1 MRDLKT
7 FSVIEPTASLNLL
20 YPSADLNQDFAPQT
34 RIPVIARYEGTD
46 RVDYVTVI
54 LNQQV
59 IDRMEEFSASSDLD
73 GTRYDS
79 GNFSYQLPPLSSGE
93 YVLQIVAH
101 GVNGQ
106 VLSTS
111 PLTLINVKPFEGSIP
126 PAVVLQK
133 PSSYD
138 KITSTSTIPFSVTAR
153 DPDGSIEEVQFYVN
167 GEAYKDPISLPQG
180 LVDDN
185 YIFSTLWN
193 PPSAGVYGIH
203 ATGLDGSGNL
213 VASEVYYVT
222 ATTGNSGPLVSFVSP
237 FKSLDLNASDLL
249 TIDDDDGSI
258 TAFELPDGS
267 SFIGTSFSQNQ
278 KF

>member
-1 MRDLKT
+1 MIWHT
-7 FSVIEPTASLNLL
+7 VLL
-20 YPSADLNQDFAPQT
+20 PKR

-46 RVDYVTVI
+46 RVEYVTVI
-54 LNQQV
+54 LNQQD
-59 IDRMEEFSASSDLD
+59 IDRMEEFSAGSDLG

-101 GVNGQ
+101 GANGQ

-153 DPDGSIEEVQFYVN
+153 DPDGSIEGSPVLHVN

-185 YIFSTLWN
+185 YIFSITLEPALCWCLWY
-193 PPSAGVYGIH
+193 SRHWVGR
-203 ATGLDGSGNL
+203 
-213 VASEVYYVT
+213 EW
-222 ATTGNSGPLVSFVSP
+222 
-237 FKSLDLNASDLL
+237 
-249 TIDDDDGSI
+249 
-258 TAFELPDGS
+258 
-267 SFIGTSFSQNQ
+267 
-278 KF
+278 